1 MSESSEKG
9 VWLENYIVTVLKQK
23 LGARVQRDS
32 KSGAGSHQ
40 KMDVRDYFRDTPLDI
55 EAKNQKV
62 ISIKQW
68 FRQAVAGASM
78 GRTPTVIFT
87 ADDEVLAC
95 LRFTDLADLLA
106 IAQENAAEVKRLHE
120 PVQVLPGVV
129 TLSGKPVAVPLSG
142 ITVCRGGFIVSPG
155 SKKCLQK
162 GCSFCSNKK
171 VKKAK

>member
-32 KSGAGSHQ
+32 RSGAGSHH
-40 KMDVRDYFRDTPLDI
+40 KTDIKDYFQDTPLDI
-55 EAKNQKV
+55 EAKNQAV
-62 ISIKQW
+62 IQIKKW
-68 FRQAVAGASM
+68 FAQARGNASM
-78 GRTPTVIFT
+78 GRMPTVIFKQ
-87 ADDEVLAC
+87 DEEVLAC

-129 TLSGKPVAVPLSG
+129 TLSGKPVAVPSSG
-142 ITVCRGGFIVSPG
+142 IIVCRGGFIVSPG